1 MIIVFITIVTG
12 SFAIRYLPILL
23 VEVVATIMAVGQ
35 TISVHTLR
43 RAMADRGSLKGS
55 SGNDRKQIPADR
67 RLLKCAL
74 RATLRQTQTASL
86 VPHIAR
92 RAELIVASVGR

>member
-1 MIIVFITIVTG
+1 MIIVLIAIVTG
-12 SFAIRYLPILL
+12 SFAVRYLPILF
-23 VEVVATIMAVGQ
+23 VEFAATIMAIWQ
-35 TISVHTLR
+35 TISVHSLH
-43 RAMADRGSLKGS
+43 RALAERGSQHGS
-55 SGNDRKQIPADR
+55 LDNDRKQIPADR